1 MLARKSFL
9 ILVAAVALSAPVGQ
23 VLGHGKEHNPSRF
36 DFVKANDIPSDYRER
51 VNPLDM
57 TKDNLVAGEGL
68 YANNC
73 ASCHGAKGDGGGEAA
88 TDLNPPPAVLTG
100 MYDRP
105 MTGMGQSGPGVHM
118 AHGKQH
124 HHPGL
129 SHAEAMGGVNI
140 DAYNFWAVSEGG
152 EPLGSSM
159 PAFEEIL
166 TETERWQI
174 LLYLANG
181 FSSKTG
187 E

>member
-1 MLARKSFL
+1 MSEK
-9 ILVAAVALSAPVGQ
+9 AALRPDHGHAHAHAHAHTHTHTHAHTDTQAHAPQGEEACC
-23 VLGHGKEHNPSRF
+23 GGG
-36 DFVKANDIPSDYRER
+36 
-51 VNPLDM
+51 
-57 TKDNLVAGEGL
+57 VAGL
-68 YANNC
+68 
-73 ASCHGAKGDGGGEAA
+73 SGGGEAA
-88 TDLNPPPAVLTG
+88 ADLKPPPAVLTG

-105 MTGMGQSGPGVHM
+105 MIGMGQSGPGAHM

-159 PAFEEIL
+159 PAFKEIL
-166 TETERWQI
+166 SEQERWQT
-174 LLYLANG
+174 LLYIING
-181 FSSKTG
+181 LSSKTG